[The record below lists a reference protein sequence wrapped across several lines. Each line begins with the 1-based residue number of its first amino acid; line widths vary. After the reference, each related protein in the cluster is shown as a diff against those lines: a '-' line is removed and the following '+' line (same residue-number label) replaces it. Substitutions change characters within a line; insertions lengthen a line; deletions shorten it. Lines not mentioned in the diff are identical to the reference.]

1 MAAAAAPDEDDIG
14 PQPGDPDYDLS
25 EAFGYRWEP
34 PSREPGPPRWL
45 LLVVSLLVLAALVV
59 PGLLFLLDHA

>member
-1 MAAAAAPDEDDIG
+1 MAGGAGPDDEDIG

-25 EAFGYRWEP
+25 EAYGYGWQP
-34 PSREPGPPRWL
+34 ASREPGPPRWL
-45 LLVVSLLVLAALVV
+45 LVVVSLVVLLALVV